1 MSDNLISLNHDRE
14 CTSSENQREFLF
26 QKKSQVSTRLSG
38 KSLKTDRNKW
48 GGNVFNI
55 YLELSVQRND

>member
-1 MSDNLISLNHDRE
+1 MDDIMCLKQSYLVCEFQQD
-14 CTSSENQREFLF
+14 FLF
-26 QKKSQVSTRLSG
+26 QKKSQVSTRLFG

-55 YLELSVQRND
+55 HLQLSVQRKIR